1 MTEQT
6 DMTETPFQKL
16 LELRATIEILGE
28 AAAEA
33 GHQLDVLRAAVRSL
47 LPLAE
52 RRARDMT
59 ERPLLVLEATE
70 ALETIRTAR
79 EVLAERTP

>member
-1 MTEQT
+1 MSPL
-6 DMTETPFQKL
+6 ETGDAHDKL

-33 GHQLDVLRAAVRSL
+33 GHQLDMLRAAVRSL

-52 RRARDMT
+52 RHARYLA
-59 ERPLLVLEATE
+59 ERPSLVLEATD
-70 ALETIRTAR
+70 ALETIHGAR
-79 EVLAERTP
+79 EVLAGRSP